1 MDFFVSDSSIEKA
14 YNELVSLKVDNT
26 SMLQIFLILKACG
39 YDSIK
44 QKSVSIINELGL
56 EPAWHLCGLF
66 SSGEK
71 APVKY
76 EFISPFSMEQWA
88 AQAPS
93 EPLKKW
99 VTARIKNNVIGGAT
113 TWRLIIDDNQKNKEF
128 KFTYNYLEELKK
140 LTLRSGKIN
149 SLAIAIWVSR
159 FIQFPRKL
167 TARELISYF
176 YKKFNITKEEIS
188 ELFEIRKVDFLQY
201 QSKPHDSQK
210 IRALIGA
217 PKALNDKWIESNFEQ
232 ASHNNLK
239 KFTEIDQKM
248 ITTTGTLELAK
259 IKELLNKEHQL
270 ILAGPPG
277 TSKSYTAN
285 LIAKKYKAEN
295 VIKIQFHPKYSYQ
308 DFIGGYVVNAQD
320 VSFQRGVL
328 VKFAKVASN
337 SSEDFLLIIDEINRA
352 NVGQVFGETIQCLD
366 RGYTTQVLLDGKL
379 ELLKLPSN
387 LKIIGTM
394 NSADRTLGTIDFAI
408 KRRFTTIYFPSEPE
422 SLIDLCD
429 TDFGISCCDLLREI
443 NKKLISTLK
452 NRDLTV
458 GHAIFMQEYALKGDK
473 YVWNLND
480 FELLFNY
487 KILPII
493 EDYTRGNDSQLV
505 SILGTSL
512 PTRLIGEAFKEAL
525 SEFLL

>member
-1 MDFFVSDSSIEKA
+1 MEFFVSDSSIEKA
-14 YNELVSLKVDNT
+14 YHELVSLKVDN
-26 SMLQIFLILKACG
+26 SSILQIFLILKACG
-39 YDSIK
+39 YDNIK
-44 QKSVSIINELGL
+44 QKSVSVINELGL

-66 SSGEK
+66 SSFEQ
-71 APVKY
+71 APAKY

-99 VTARIKNNVIGGAT
+99 VTNRIKNNVIGGAT
-113 TWRLIIDDNQKNKEF
+113 TWRLIIDDNQKDKEF
-128 KFTYNYLEELKK
+128 KFTYNYLKELKK
-140 LTLRSGKIN
+140 LTLQNRKIN
-149 SLAIAIWVSR
+149 SLALAVWVSR

-176 YKKFNITKEEIS
+176 YQKFNISKEEIS
-188 ELFEIRKVDFLQY
+188 ELFDSQNVGFLEY
-201 QSKPHDSQK
+201 YSAPHDSQK
-210 IRALIGA
+210 IRALIGK
-217 PKALNDKWIESNFEQ
+217 PKAETEKWIESNFEPSSQ
-232 ASHNNLK
+232 NNLK
-239 KFTEIDQKM
+239 KFTEIDNKM
-248 ITTTGTLELAK
+248 ITTTGTLELSK
-259 IKELLNKEHQL
+259 IKELLDKEHQL
-270 ILAGPPG
+270 ILSGPPG

-285 LIAKKYKAEN
+285 LIAKNFKADN

-308 DFIGGYVVNAQD
+308 DFIGGYVVNGQD

-328 VKFAKVASN
+328 LKCAELASN
-337 SSEDFLLIIDEINRA
+337 KSEDYLLIIDEINRA

-366 RGYTTQVLLDGKL
+366 RSDATQVLIGGKL
-379 ELLKLPSN
+379 ESLKLPSN

-408 KRRFTTIYFPSEPE
+408 KRRFTSIYFPSEPE

-429 TDFGISCCDLLREI
+429 TDFGISCCDLLRELN
-443 NKKLISTLK
+443 NKLVSTLK

-458 GHAIFMQEYALKGDK
+458 GHAIFLQDYVLKSDK
-473 YVWNLND
+473 YIWNLND

-493 EDYTRGNDSQLV
+493 EDYTRGNDSQLI
-505 SILGTSL
+505 SILGSSL
-512 PTRLIGEAFKEAL
+512 PSRLRGAELKKAL
-525 SEFLL
+525 FEFLA